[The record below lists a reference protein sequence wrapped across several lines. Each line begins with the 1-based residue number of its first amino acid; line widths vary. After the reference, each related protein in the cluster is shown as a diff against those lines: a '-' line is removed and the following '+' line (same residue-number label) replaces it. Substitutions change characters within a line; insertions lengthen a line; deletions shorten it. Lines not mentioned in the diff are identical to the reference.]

1 MPNPTSNDAR
11 VPAISSLDARF
22 HDLKASDDATSAS
35 AWQTWEAE
43 VRAESDTPSG
53 LPLVDLDYA
62 TTEVIGLWTT
72 LEGLRT
78 PTLKRLS
85 DTQAAQTAA
94 ALDSLSRCAYA
105 LLYVMRQDAKENPSG
120 PSLVELNTE
129 GLALRERGL
138 AWCAILESFGKLPVG
153 TAEAVRKG
161 RASYRETAADLQD
174 LWDALSPLRAD
185 IAPLQGLV
193 QTPLTDAD
201 IDRMGRLSSLI
212 REAIAAPQGPL
223 GWRVALLRLAARF
236 ERSYRAAYAALL
248 FHFTLSG
255 DPITIPTFG
264 ALRRPSPKP
273 AAAAAAAPSA

>member
-1 MPNPTSNDAR
+1 MPNPASNDAR

-43 VRAESDTPSG
+43 VRAESETPSG
-53 LPLVDLDYA
+53 LPLVELDYA
-62 TTEVIGLWTT
+62 TTEVIGLWAT

-120 PSLVELNTE
+120 PSLVALNTE

-161 RASYRETAADLQD
+161 YASYRETAADLQD

-223 GWRVALLRLAARF
+223 SWRVALLRLAARF
-236 ERSYRAAYAALL
+236 ERSYRAAHAALL

-255 DPITIPTFG
+255 DPVTIPAFG

-273 AAAAAAAPSA
+273 AAAAAPSA